1 MISSMTGFFFGEKDT
16 KFGNLVIEIK
26 TLNSRYCELQLRLG
40 DDLRLYESQIREII
54 LGSISRGK
62 IDCRIF
68 LRSSE
73 AKMNVGKIDEKEI
86 KTLINS
92 LEKIAALIKNPALI
106 DPVEIFKLSGAN
118 KQTVDNRE
126 LKKTLLSTLPSAIQK
141 IITDRQREG
150 KNINQVILNNAKIIE
165 RLVNQAK
172 KIMPKAIKL
181 YRSKIDKR
189 FKEALIET
197 ESDRLKQELLIFIQK
212 SDITE
217 EIDRLESHLK
227 ELRRL
232 LTLKEPVGKK
242 MDFLMQEFN
251 REANTLG
258 SKAVSVEI
266 SKISVELKVIIEQIR
281 EQIQNIE

>member
-16 KFGNLVIEIK
+16 KFGSLVIEIK
-26 TLNSRYCELQLRLG
+26 TLNSRYCELQLKLG
-40 DDLRLYESQIREII
+40 DDIRVYESQIREII
-54 LGSISRGK
+54 LASISRGK
-62 IDCRIF
+62 IDCKIF
-68 LRSSE
+68 LRSKE
-73 AKMNVGKIDEKEI
+73 AGLNYKKIEEKEI
-86 KTLINS
+86 KALINS
-92 LEKIAALIKNPALI
+92 TEKIATLIKNPSLI
-106 DPVEIFKLSGAN
+106 DPVEIFKLSGNN
-118 KQTVDNRE
+118 KQVIDNSN
-126 LKKTLLSTLPSAIQK
+126 LKKVLLSTLPNALQK
-141 IITDRQREG
+141 TIIDRQREG
-150 KNINQVILNNAKIIE
+150 KNISKVIFNNIKLIE
-165 RLVNQAK
+165 RLIGQTK

-181 YRSKIDKR
+181 HQVKINKR
-189 FKEALIET
+189 FKEALINV

-232 LTLKEPVGKK
+232 LILKEPVGKK

-258 SKAVSVEI
+258 SKAISVEI
-266 SKISVELKVIIEQIR
+266 SRISVELKVIIEQIR

>member
-26 TLNSRYCELQLRLG
+26 TLNSRYCELQLKLG
-40 DDLRLYESQIREII
+40 DDIRVYESQIREII

-68 LRSSE
+68 LRPNE
-73 AKMNVGKIDEKEI
+73 AAINYRKIDEKEI
-86 KTLINS
+86 KALINS
-92 LEKIAALIKNPALI
+92 TEKIAALIKNPSLI
-106 DPVEIFKLSGAN
+106 DPVEIFKLSGNN
-118 KQTVDNRE
+118 KQVIDTNN
-126 LKKTLLSTLPSAIQK
+126 LKKVLLSTLPNALQK
-141 IITDRQREG
+141 IIIDRQREG
-150 KNINQVILNNAKIIE
+150 KNISKVIFNNIKLIE
-165 RLVNQAK
+165 RLIGQTK

-181 YRSKIDKR
+181 HQIKVNKR
-189 FKEALIET
+189 FKEALVNIEN
-197 ESDRLKQELLIFIQK
+197 DRLKQELLIFIQK

-258 SKAVSVEI
+258 SKSISVDI

>member
-1 MISSMTGFFFGEKDT
+1 MTGFFFGEKDT

-26 TLNSRYCELQLRLG
+26 TLNSRYCELQLKLG
-40 DDLRLYESQIREII
+40 DDLRVYESQIREII
-54 LGSISRGK
+54 LGGISRGK

-68 LRSSE
+68 LRSGE
-73 AKMNVGKIDEKEI
+73 AIMNAGKIDEKEI
-86 KTLINS
+86 KSLIKS

-106 DPVEIFKLSGAN
+106 DPVEIFRLSGAN
-118 KQTVDNRE
+118 KKTVDNRD

-150 KNINQVILNNAKIIE
+150 KNISQVILKNSKVIE
-165 RLVNQAK
+165 KLINQTK

-181 YRSKIDKR
+181 YQSKIDKR
-189 FKEALIET
+189 FREALIET

>member
-1 MISSMTGFFFGEKDT
+1 MTGFFFGEKDT
-16 KFGNLVIEIK
+16 KFGNLIIEIK
-26 TLNSRYCELQLRLG
+26 TLNSRYCELQLKLG
-40 DDLRLYESQIREII
+40 DDLRVYESQIREII

-68 LRSSE
+68 LRSNE
-73 AKMNVGKIDEKEI
+73 AVLNARKIDEKEI
-86 KTLINS
+86 KLFIHT
-92 LEKIAALIKNPALI
+92 LEKIANFIKNPALI
-106 DPVEIFKLSGAN
+106 DPVEIFKLSGTN
-118 KQTVDNRE
+118 KQTIDNRY
-126 LKKTLLSTLPSAIQK
+126 LKKTLLSELPNALKK

-150 KNINQVILNNAKIIE
+150 KNISQVIQNNTKVIE
-165 RLVNQAK
+165 RLINQTK

-181 YRSKIDKR
+181 HQLKIDKK
-189 FKEALIET
+189 FKEALIDT

-232 LTLKEPVGKK
+232 LNIKEPVGKK

-258 SKAVSVEI
+258 SKAISVDI

>member
-1 MISSMTGFFFGEKDT
+1 MTGFFFGEKDT
-16 KFGNLVIEIK
+16 KFGNLVVEIK
-26 TLNSRYCELQLRLG
+26 TLNSRYCELQLKLG
-40 DDLRLYESQIREII
+40 DDLRVYESQIREII

-73 AKMNVGKIDEKEI
+73 AKMNAGKIDEKEI
-86 KTLINS
+86 KSLIHS

-106 DPVEIFKLSGAN
+106 DPVEIFRLSGAN
-118 KQTVDNRE
+118 KQTVDNRD
-126 LKKTLLSTLPSAIQK
+126 LKKTLLSTLPSALQK

-150 KNINQVILNNAKIIE
+150 KNISQVILNNAKVIE
-165 RLVNQAK
+165 KLINQTK

-232 LTLKEPVGKK
+232 LTLKEPVRKK

-266 SKISVELKVIIEQIR
+266 SKISVELKVIIEQTR

>member
-1 MISSMTGFFFGEKDT
+1 MTGFFFGEKDT

-26 TLNSRYCELQLRLG
+26 TLNSRYCELQLKLG
-40 DDLRLYESQIREII
+40 DDLRVYESQIREII

-68 LRSSE
+68 LRSNE
-73 AKMNVGKIDEKEI
+73 AVLSTKKIDEKEI
-86 KTLINS
+86 RALIHTS
-92 LEKIAALIKNPALI
+92 EKIATFIKNPALI
-106 DPVEIFKLSGAN
+106 DPVEIFKLSGTI
-118 KQTVDNRE
+118 KQTIDNSY
-126 LKKTLLSTLPSAIQK
+126 LKKTLLRELPNALKK

-150 KNINQVILNNAKIIE
+150 KNISQVILNNSKVIE
-165 RLVNQAK
+165 RLINQTK
-172 KIMPKAIKL
+172 KVMPKAIKL
-181 YRSKIDKR
+181 HQLKINKK
-189 FKEALIET
+189 FKEALIDT

-232 LTLKEPVGKK
+232 LNIKEPVGKK

-258 SKAVSVEI
+258 SKAISVDI

>member
-1 MISSMTGFFFGEKDT
+1 
-16 KFGNLVIEIK
+16 
-26 TLNSRYCELQLRLG
+26 
-40 DDLRLYESQIREII
+40 
-54 LGSISRGK
+54 
-62 IDCRIF
+62 
-68 LRSSE
+68 
-73 AKMNVGKIDEKEI
+73 MNAGKIDEKEI
-86 KTLINS
+86 KSLIHS
-92 LEKIAALIKNPALI
+92 LEKIGSLIKNPALI

-118 KQTVDNRE
+118 KQTVDNRD

-150 KNINQVILNNAKIIE
+150 KNISQVILNNAKVIE
-165 RLVNQAK
+165 KLITQTK

-266 SKISVELKVIIEQIR
+266 SKTSVELKVIIEQTR

>member
-1 MISSMTGFFFGEKDT
+1 MTGFFFGEKDT

-86 KTLINS
+86 KSLIHS
-92 LEKIAALIKNPALI
+92 LEKIATLIKSPALI
-106 DPVEIFKLSGAN
+106 DPVEIFRLSGAN
-118 KQTVDNRE
+118 KQTVDNRD

-266 SKISVELKVIIEQIR
+266 SKTSVELKVIIEQTR

>member
-26 TLNSRYCELQLRLG
+26 TLNSRYCELQLKLG
-40 DDLRLYESQIREII
+40 DDLRVYESQIREII

-68 LRSSE
+68 LRSNE
-73 AKMNVGKIDEKEI
+73 AVLNARKIDEKEI
-86 KTLINS
+86 KLFIHT
-92 LEKIAALIKNPALI
+92 LEKIANFIKNPALI
-106 DPVEIFKLSGAN
+106 DPVEIFKLSGTN
-118 KQTVDNRE
+118 KQTIDNRY
-126 LKKTLLSTLPSAIQK
+126 LKKTLLSELPNALKK

-150 KNINQVILNNAKIIE
+150 KNISQVIQNNTKVIE
-165 RLVNQAK
+165 RLINQTK

-181 YRSKIDKR
+181 HQLKIDKK
-189 FKEALIET
+189 FKEALIDT

-232 LTLKEPVGKK
+232 LNIKEPVGKK

-258 SKAVSVEI
+258 SKAISVDI

>member
-1 MISSMTGFFFGEKDT
+1 MTGFFFGEKDT
-16 KFGNLVIEIK
+16 KFGNLVVEIK
-26 TLNSRYCELQLRLG
+26 TLNSRYCELQLKLG
-40 DDLRLYESQIREII
+40 DDLRVYESQIREII

-106 DPVEIFKLSGAN
+106 DPVEIFRLSGTN
-118 KQTVDNRE
+118 KQTVDNRD

-150 KNINQVILNNAKIIE
+150 KNISQVILNNAKVIE
-165 RLVNQAK
+165 KLITQTK

-266 SKISVELKVIIEQIR
+266 SKTSVELKVIIEQTR

>member
-16 KFGNLVIEIK
+16 KFGSLVIEIK
-26 TLNSRYCELQLRLG
+26 TLNSRYCELQLKLG
-40 DDLRLYESQIREII
+40 DDIRVYESQIREII

-68 LRSSE
+68 LRPNE
-73 AKMNVGKIDEKEI
+73 AAINYRKIDEKEI
-86 KTLINS
+86 KALINS
-92 LEKIAALIKNPALI
+92 TEKIATLIKNPSLI
-106 DPVEIFKLSGAN
+106 DPVEIFKLSGNN
-118 KQTVDNRE
+118 KQVIDNSN
-126 LKKTLLSTLPSAIQK
+126 LKKVLLSTLPNALQK
-141 IITDRQREG
+141 TIIDRQREG
-150 KNINQVILNNAKIIE
+150 KNISKVIFNNIKLIE
-165 RLVNQAK
+165 RLIGQTK

-181 YRSKIDKR
+181 HQVKINKR
-189 FKEALIET
+189 FKEALINV

-232 LTLKEPVGKK
+232 LILKEPVGKK

-258 SKAVSVEI
+258 SKAISVEI
-266 SKISVELKVIIEQIR
+266 SRISVELKVIIEQIR

>member
-1 MISSMTGFFFGEKDT
+1 MTGFFFGEKDT
-16 KFGNLVIEIK
+16 KFGNLIIEIK
-26 TLNSRYCELQLRLG
+26 TLNSRYCELQLKLG
-40 DDLRLYESQIREII
+40 DDLRVYESQIREII

-68 LRSSE
+68 LRSNE
-73 AKMNVGKIDEKEI
+73 AVLNARKIDEKEI
-86 KTLINS
+86 KLFIHT
-92 LEKIAALIKNPALI
+92 LEKIANFIKNPALI
-106 DPVEIFKLSGAN
+106 DPVEIFKLSGTN
-118 KQTVDNRE
+118 KQTIDNRY
-126 LKKTLLSTLPSAIQK
+126 LKRILLSAIPNALEK

-150 KNINQVILNNAKIIE
+150 KNISKVILNNSKLIE
-165 RLVNQAK
+165 RLIKQTK

-181 YRSKIDKR
+181 HQLKIDKK
-189 FKEALIET
+189 FKVALIDT
-197 ESDRLKQELLIFIQK
+197 ESERLKQELLIFIQK

-232 LTLKEPVGKK
+232 LTIKEPVGKK

-258 SKAVSVEI
+258 SKSISVDI

>member
-1 MISSMTGFFFGEKDT
+1 MTGFFFGEKDT
-16 KFGNLVIEIK
+16 KFGNLIIEIK
-26 TLNSRYCELQLRLG
+26 TLNSRYCELQLKLG
-40 DDLRLYESQIREII
+40 DDLRVYESQIREII

-68 LRSSE
+68 LRSNE
-73 AKMNVGKIDEKEI
+73 VALNTRKINDKEI
-86 KTLINS
+86 KALIHTS
-92 LEKIAALIKNPALI
+92 EKIATFIKNPALI
-106 DPVEIFKLSGAN
+106 DPVEILRLSGTN
-118 KQTVDNRE
+118 KQTIDNRY
-126 LKKTLLSTLPSAIQK
+126 LKRILLSAIPNALEK

-150 KNINQVILNNAKIIE
+150 KNISKVILNNSKLIE
-165 RLVNQAK
+165 RLIKQTK

-181 YRSKIDKR
+181 HQLKIDKK
-189 FKEALIET
+189 FKVALIDT
-197 ESDRLKQELLIFIQK
+197 ESERLKQELLIFIQK

-232 LTLKEPVGKK
+232 LTIKEPVGKK

-258 SKAVSVEI
+258 SKSISVDI

>member
-1 MISSMTGFFFGEKDT
+1 MTGFFFGEKDT

-26 TLNSRYCELQLRLG
+26 TLNSRYCELQLKLG
-40 DDLRLYESQIREII
+40 DDLRVYESQIREII

-68 LRSSE
+68 LRSNE
-73 AKMNVGKIDEKEI
+73 AVLNARKIDEKEI
-86 KTLINS
+86 KLFIHT
-92 LEKIAALIKNPALI
+92 LEKIANFIKNPALI
-106 DPVEIFKLSGAN
+106 DPVEIFKLSGTI
-118 KQTVDNRE
+118 KQTIDNSY
-126 LKKTLLSTLPSAIQK
+126 LKKTLLRELPNALKK

-150 KNINQVILNNAKIIE
+150 KNISQVILNNSKVIE
-165 RLVNQAK
+165 RLINQTK
-172 KIMPKAIKL
+172 KVMPKAIKL
-181 YRSKIDKR
+181 HQLKINKK
-189 FKEALIET
+189 FKEALIDT

-232 LTLKEPVGKK
+232 LNIKEPVGKK

-258 SKAVSVEI
+258 SKAISVDI

>member
-1 MISSMTGFFFGEKDT
+1 MTGFFFGEKDT

-106 DPVEIFKLSGAN
+106 DPVEIFRLSGTN
-118 KQTVDNRE
+118 KQTVDNRD

-150 KNINQVILNNAKIIE
+150 KNISQVILNNAKVIE
-165 RLVNQAK
+165 KLITQTK

>member
-26 TLNSRYCELQLRLG
+26 TLNSRYCELQLKLG
-40 DDLRLYESQIREII
+40 DDIRVYESQIREII

-68 LRSSE
+68 LRPNE
-73 AKMNVGKIDEKEI
+73 AAINYRKIDEKEI
-86 KTLINS
+86 KALINS
-92 LEKIAALIKNPALI
+92 TEKIAALIKNPSLI
-106 DPVEIFKLSGAN
+106 DPVEIFKLSGNN
-118 KQTVDNRE
+118 KQVIDTNN
-126 LKKTLLSTLPSAIQK
+126 LKKVLLSTLPNALQK
-141 IITDRQREG
+141 IIIDRQREG
-150 KNINQVILNNAKIIE
+150 KNISKVIFNNIKLIE
-165 RLVNQAK
+165 RLIGQTK

-181 YRSKIDKR
+181 HQIKVNKR
-189 FKEALIET
+189 FKEALVNIEN
-197 ESDRLKQELLIFIQK
+197 DRLKQELLIFIQK

-258 SKAVSVEI
+258 SKAISVNI

>member
-16 KFGNLVIEIK
+16 KFGNLIIEIK
-26 TLNSRYCELQLRLG
+26 TLNSRYCELQLKLG
-40 DDLRLYESQIREII
+40 DDLRVYESQIREII

-68 LRSSE
+68 LRSNE
-73 AKMNVGKIDEKEI
+73 VAFNTRKINDKEI
-86 KTLINS
+86 KALIHTS
-92 LEKIAALIKNPALI
+92 EKIATFIKNPALI
-106 DPVEIFKLSGAN
+106 DPVEILRLSGTN
-118 KQTVDNRE
+118 KQTIDNRY
-126 LKKTLLSTLPSAIQK
+126 LKRILLSAIPNALEK

-150 KNINQVILNNAKIIE
+150 KNISKVILNNSKLIE
-165 RLVNQAK
+165 RLIKQTK

-181 YRSKIDKR
+181 HQLKIDKK
-189 FKEALIET
+189 FKVALIDT
-197 ESDRLKQELLIFIQK
+197 ESERLKQELLIFIQK

-232 LTLKEPVGKK
+232 LTIKEPVGKK

-258 SKAVSVEI
+258 SKSISVDI

>member
-1 MISSMTGFFFGEKDT
+1 MTGFFFGEKDT

-26 TLNSRYCELQLRLG
+26 TLNSRYCELQLKLG
-40 DDLRLYESQIREII
+40 DDLRVYESQIREII
-54 LGSISRGK
+54 LGRISRGK

-68 LRSSE
+68 LRSNE
-73 AKMNVGKIDEKEI
+73 AALNKRKIDEKEI
-86 KTLINS
+86 KALIHTS
-92 LEKIAALIKNPALI
+92 EKIATFIKNPALI
-106 DPVEIFKLSGAN
+106 DPIEIFRLSGTN
-118 KQTVDNRE
+118 KQTIDNSY
-126 LKKTLLSTLPSAIQK
+126 LKKTLLSTLPNALQK

-150 KNINQVILNNAKIIE
+150 ENISQVILNNSKIIE
-165 RLVNQAK
+165 RLINQSK
-172 KIMPKAIKL
+172 KIMPKALKL
-181 YRSKIDKR
+181 HQLKIDKKFR
-189 FKEALIET
+189 EALIDT

-232 LTLKEPVGKK
+232 LTIKEPVGKK

-258 SKAVSVEI
+258 SKAISVNI

>member
-1 MISSMTGFFFGEKDT
+1 MTGFFFGEKDT
-16 KFGNLVIEIK
+16 KFGNLIIEIK
-26 TLNSRYCELQLRLG
+26 TLNSRYCELQLKLG
-40 DDLRLYESQIREII
+40 DDLRVYESQIREII

-68 LRSSE
+68 LRSNE
-73 AKMNVGKIDEKEI
+73 VAFNTRKINDKEI
-86 KTLINS
+86 KALIHTS
-92 LEKIAALIKNPALI
+92 EKIATFIKNPALI
-106 DPVEIFKLSGAN
+106 DPVEILRLSGTN
-118 KQTVDNRE
+118 KQTIDNRY
-126 LKKTLLSTLPSAIQK
+126 LKRILLSAIPNALEK

-150 KNINQVILNNAKIIE
+150 KNISKVILNNSKLIE
-165 RLVNQAK
+165 RLIKQTK

-181 YRSKIDKR
+181 HQLKIDKK
-189 FKEALIET
+189 FKVALIDT
-197 ESDRLKQELLIFIQK
+197 ESERLKQELLIFIQK

-232 LTLKEPVGKK
+232 LTIKEPVGKK

-258 SKAVSVEI
+258 SKSISVDI

>member
-1 MISSMTGFFFGEKDT
+1 MTGFFFGEKDT

-73 AKMNVGKIDEKEI
+73 AKMNAGKIDEKEI
-86 KTLINS
+86 KSLIHS
-92 LEKIAALIKNPALI
+92 LEKIGGLIKNPALI

-118 KQTVDNRE
+118 KQTVDNRD

-266 SKISVELKVIIEQIR
+266 SKTSVELKVIIEQTR

>member
-1 MISSMTGFFFGEKDT
+1 MTGFFFGEKDT

-26 TLNSRYCELQLRLG
+26 TLNSRYCELQLKLG
-40 DDLRLYESQIREII
+40 DDIRVYESQIREII

-68 LRSSE
+68 LRSNDV
-73 AKMNVGKIDEKEI
+73 AMNYRKINEKEI
-86 KTLINS
+86 KVLINS
-92 LEKIAALIKNPALI
+92 TEKIATLIKNPSLI
-106 DPVEIFKLSGAN
+106 DPVEIFKLSGNN
-118 KQTVDNRE
+118 KQVIDGSN
-126 LKKTLLSTLPSAIQK
+126 LKKVLLSTLPNALRK
-141 IITDRQREG
+141 IIVDRQREG
-150 KNINQVILNNAKIIE
+150 KNISKVIFNNIKLIE
-165 RLVNQAK
+165 KLISQTK

-181 YRSKIDKR
+181 HQVKINKR
-189 FKEALIET
+189 FKEALVGT
-197 ESDRLKQELLIFIQK
+197 ENDRLKQELLIFIQK

-227 ELRRL
+227 ELKRL

-258 SKAVSVEI
+258 SKSISVDI

>member
-26 TLNSRYCELQLRLG
+26 TLNSRYCELQLKLG
-40 DDLRLYESQIREII
+40 DDLRVHESQIREII

-68 LRSSE
+68 LRSNE
-73 AKMNVGKIDEKEI
+73 ASLNIRKIDEKEI
-86 KTLINS
+86 KALIHTS
-92 LEKIAALIKNPALI
+92 EKIATFIKSPALI
-106 DPVEIFKLSGAN
+106 DPIEILRLSGTN
-118 KQTVDNRE
+118 KQTIDNRY
-126 LKKTLLSTLPSAIQK
+126 LKKTLLGTLPNALQK

-150 KNINQVILNNAKIIE
+150 KNISQVILNNTKAIE
-165 RLVNQAK
+165 RLINQTK

-181 YRSKIDKR
+181 HQLKIDKK
-189 FKEALIET
+189 FKDALIDV

-258 SKAVSVEI
+258 SKAISVDI

>member
-16 KFGNLVIEIK
+16 KFGNLVVEIK
-26 TLNSRYCELQLRLG
+26 TLNSRYCELQLKLG
-40 DDLRLYESQIREII
+40 DDLRVYESQIREII

-106 DPVEIFKLSGAN
+106 DPVEIFRLSGTN
-118 KQTVDNRE
+118 KQTVDNRD

-150 KNINQVILNNAKIIE
+150 KNISQVILNNAKVIE
-165 RLVNQAK
+165 KLITQTK

-266 SKISVELKVIIEQIR
+266 SKTSVELKVIIEQTR

>member
-1 MISSMTGFFFGEKDT
+1 MTGFFFGEKDT
-16 KFGNLVIEIK
+16 KFGNLVVEIK
-26 TLNSRYCELQLRLG
+26 TLNSRYCELQLKLG
-40 DDLRLYESQIREII
+40 DDLRVYESQIREII

-73 AKMNVGKIDEKEI
+73 AKMNAGKIDEKEI
-86 KTLINS
+86 KSLIHS

-106 DPVEIFKLSGAN
+106 DPVEIFRLSGAN
-118 KQTVDNRE
+118 KQTVDNRD
-126 LKKTLLSTLPSAIQK
+126 LKKTLLSTLPSALQK

-150 KNINQVILNNAKIIE
+150 KNISQVILNNAKVIE
-165 RLVNQAK
+165 KLINQTK

-232 LTLKEPVGKK
+232 LNIKEPVGKK

-258 SKAVSVEI
+258 SKAISVDI

>member
-1 MISSMTGFFFGEKDT
+1 MTGFFFGEKDT

-26 TLNSRYCELQLRLG
+26 TLNSRYCELQLKLG
-40 DDLRLYESQIREII
+40 DDLRVYESQIREII
-54 LGSISRGK
+54 LGRISRGK

-68 LRSSE
+68 LRSNE
-73 AKMNVGKIDEKEI
+73 AALNKRKIDEKEI
-86 KTLINS
+86 KALIHTS
-92 LEKIAALIKNPALI
+92 EKIATFIKNPALI
-106 DPVEIFKLSGAN
+106 DPIEIFRLSGTN
-118 KQTVDNRE
+118 KQTIDNSY
-126 LKKTLLSTLPSAIQK
+126 LKKTLLSTLPNALQK

-150 KNINQVILNNAKIIE
+150 KNISQVILNNTKVIE
-165 RLVNQAK
+165 RLINQTK

-181 YRSKIDKR
+181 HQLKIVKK
-189 FKEALIET
+189 FKEALIDT

-232 LTLKEPVGKK
+232 LTIKEPVGKK

-258 SKAVSVEI
+258 SKSISVDI

>member
-1 MISSMTGFFFGEKDT
+1 MTGFFFGEKDT

-26 TLNSRYCELQLRLG
+26 TLNSRYCELQLKLG
-40 DDLRLYESQIREII
+40 DDIRVYESQIREII

-68 LRSSE
+68 LRPNE
-73 AKMNVGKIDEKEI
+73 AAINYRKIDEKEI
-86 KTLINS
+86 KALINS
-92 LEKIAALIKNPALI
+92 TEKIAALIKNPSLI
-106 DPVEIFKLSGAN
+106 DPVEIFKLSGNN
-118 KQTVDNRE
+118 KQVIDTNN
-126 LKKTLLSTLPSAIQK
+126 LKKVLLSTLPNALQK
-141 IITDRQREG
+141 IIIDRQREG
-150 KNINQVILNNAKIIE
+150 KNISKVIFNNIKLIE
-165 RLVNQAK
+165 RLIGQTK

-181 YRSKIDKR
+181 HQIKVNKR
-189 FKEALIET
+189 FKEALVNIEN
-197 ESDRLKQELLIFIQK
+197 DRLKQELLIFIQK

-258 SKAVSVEI
+258 SKSISVDI

>member
-73 AKMNVGKIDEKEI
+73 AKMNAGKIDEKEI
-86 KTLINS
+86 KSLIHS
-92 LEKIAALIKNPALI
+92 LEKIGSLIKNPALI

-266 SKISVELKVIIEQIR
+266 SKTSVELKVIIEQTR

>member
-1 MISSMTGFFFGEKDT
+1 MTGFFFGEKDT

-26 TLNSRYCELQLRLG
+26 TLNSRYCELQLKLG
-40 DDLRLYESQIREII
+40 DDLRVYESQIREII

-68 LRSSE
+68 LRSNE
-73 AKMNVGKIDEKEI
+73 AVLNARKIDEKEI
-86 KTLINS
+86 KLFIHT
-92 LEKIAALIKNPALI
+92 LEKIANFIKNPALI
-106 DPVEIFKLSGAN
+106 DPVEIFKLSGTN
-118 KQTVDNRE
+118 KQTIDNRY
-126 LKKTLLSTLPSAIQK
+126 LKKTLLSELPNALKK

-150 KNINQVILNNAKIIE
+150 KNISQVIQNNTKVIE
-165 RLVNQAK
+165 RLINQTK

-181 YRSKIDKR
+181 HQLKIDKK
-189 FKEALIET
+189 FKEALIDT

-232 LTLKEPVGKK
+232 LNIKEPVGKK

-258 SKAVSVEI
+258 SKAISVDI

>member
-1 MISSMTGFFFGEKDT
+1 MTSSMTGFFFGEKDT

-26 TLNSRYCELQLRLG
+26 TLNSRYCELQLKLG
-40 DDLRLYESQIREII
+40 DDLRVYESQIREII
-54 LGSISRGK
+54 LGGISRGK

-68 LRSSE
+68 LRPNEVSFNTRE
-73 AKMNVGKIDEKEI
+73 IDEKEI
-86 KTLINS
+86 KALIHAS
-92 LEKIAALIKNPALI
+92 EKIATFIKKPALI
-106 DPVEIFKLSGAN
+106 DPVEILRLSGTN
-118 KQTVDNRE
+118 KQAIDNRY
-126 LKKTLLSTLPSAIQK
+126 LKKILLSALPNALQK
-141 IITDRQREG
+141 IITDREREG
-150 KNINQVILNNAKIIE
+150 KNISRVILNNTKVIE
-165 RLVNQAK
+165 RLINQTK

-181 YRSKIDKR
+181 HQLKIDKK
-189 FKEALIET
+189 FKDALIDT
-197 ESDRLKQELLIFIQK
+197 ENDRLKQELVIFIQK

-232 LTLKEPVGKK
+232 LTIKEPVGKK

-258 SKAVSVEI
+258 SKAISVDI

>member
-1 MISSMTGFFFGEKDT
+1 MISSMTGFFFGEEDT

-26 TLNSRYCELQLRLG
+26 TLNSRYCELQLKLG
-40 DDLRLYESQIREII
+40 DDLRVYESQIRELI

-68 LRSSE
+68 LRSNE
-73 AKMNVGKIDEKEI
+73 TALNTRKIDDKEI
-86 KTLINS
+86 KKLIHIS
-92 LEKIAALIKNPALI
+92 EEIATFIKNPALI
-106 DPVEIFKLSGAN
+106 DPVEIFKLSGTN
-118 KQTVDNRE
+118 KQTVDNRY
-126 LKKTLLSTLPSAIQK
+126 LKKILLSALPNALQK

-150 KNINQVILNNAKIIE
+150 KNISQVILNNTKVIK
-165 RLVNQAK
+165 RLINQTK

-181 YRSKIDKR
+181 HQLKIDKK
-189 FKEALIET
+189 FKEALIDT

-232 LTLKEPVGKK
+232 LTIKEPIGKK

-258 SKAVSVEI
+258 SKAISVDI
-266 SKISVELKVIIEQIR
+266 SKISIELKVIIEQIR

>member
-26 TLNSRYCELQLRLG
+26 TLNSRYCELQLKLG
-40 DDLRLYESQIREII
+40 DDLRVYESQIREII
-54 LGSISRGK
+54 LGRISRGK

-68 LRSSE
+68 LRSNE
-73 AKMNVGKIDEKEI
+73 AALNKRKIDEKEI
-86 KTLINS
+86 KALIHTS
-92 LEKIAALIKNPALI
+92 EKIATFIKNPALI
-106 DPVEIFKLSGAN
+106 DPIEIFRLSGTN
-118 KQTVDNRE
+118 KQTIDNSY
-126 LKKTLLSTLPSAIQK
+126 LKKTLLSTLPNALQK

-150 KNINQVILNNAKIIE
+150 KNISQVILNNTKVIE
-165 RLVNQAK
+165 RLINQTK

-181 YRSKIDKR
+181 HQLKIVKK
-189 FKEALIET
+189 FKEALIDT

-232 LTLKEPVGKK
+232 LTIKEPVGKK

-258 SKAVSVEI
+258 SKSISVDI